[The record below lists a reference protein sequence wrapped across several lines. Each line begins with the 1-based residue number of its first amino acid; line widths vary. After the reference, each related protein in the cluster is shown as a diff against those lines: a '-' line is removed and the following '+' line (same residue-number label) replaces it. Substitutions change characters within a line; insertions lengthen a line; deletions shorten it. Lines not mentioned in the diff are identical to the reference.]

1 MCIVLM
7 ILVPA
12 ARAQITL
19 PNVRLPV
26 LPQVPLT
33 STVAEDART
42 DLRLL
47 REVRRQAIRDLIR
60 RNRSV
65 IQADR
70 NGAPIVRGEILV
82 VSPERGVMDAVTAAG
97 FTVLR
102 TRVLEGLDAQIV
114 VLGVPAGMDTVRAL
128 SQLRA
133 LAPSASFD
141 FNHIYTSSG
150 VTRAAVSQAAVAR
163 AGVSQGGVSQAA
175 VAQSGVSTA
184 AGVSRP
190 AGVSTAAAVAPA
202 AGVRLAAASV
212 ATLTARVGL
221 IDSGVDVGHPV
232 FKDLS
237 VHQHGCVAG
246 PVPDAHGTAVA
257 SLMVGQSVDFHGSAP
272 GAELYAVDVYCGMPT
287 GGAAD
292 AVAEAFSWLAHERV
306 PVINVSLVGPAN
318 VTLETIIRLVVA
330 RGHLIVAAV
339 GNDGPAAPPLYPASY
354 PGVVGVTAVDAHRR
368 VLFEAGRGPQVHF
381 AALGADIAA
390 AKSVQAF
397 ELVRGTSFAAPLVAG
412 LLAARLP
419 GPDPAGAQRAVEEL
433 GREAVDLGAAGVDP
447 VYGHGLVGADLAVGR
462 KP

>member
-1 MCIVLM
+1 M

-26 LPQVPLT
+26 LPQAPLT

-42 DLRLL
+42 DLRML
-47 REVRRQAIRDLIR
+47 REVRRQAVRDLMR

-70 NGAPIVRGEILV
+70 NGAPVVRGEILV
-82 VSPERGVMDAVTAAG
+82 VSPEQSVIDAVTAAG

-128 SQLRA
+128 SMLRA

-150 VTRAAVSQAAVAR
+150 VSR
-163 AGVSQGGVSQAA
+163 AA
-175 VAQSGVSTA
+175 VAQ
-184 AGVSRP
+184 
-190 AGVSTAAAVAPA
+190 AAAVSPASAP
-202 AGVRLAAASV
+202 ASV
-212 ATLTARVGL
+212 ASVTAKVGL
-221 IDSGVDVGHPV
+221 IDSGVDVDHPV
-232 FKDLS
+232 FKDVP
-237 VHQHGCVAG
+237 VHQHGCAAG
-246 PVPDAHGTAVA
+246 SVPDAHGTAVA
-257 SLMVGQSVDFHGSAP
+257 SLMVGRSADFHGSAP

-390 AKSVQAF
+390 AKSVQTF

-447 VYGHGLVGADLAVGR
+447 VYGHGLVGTDLAVGR

>member
-1 MCIVLM
+1 VCIVLM

-42 DLRLL
+42 DLRML
-47 REVRRQAIRDLIR
+47 REVRRQAVRDLMR

-70 NGAPIVRGEILV
+70 NGAPVVRGEILV
-82 VSPERGVMDAVTAAG
+82 VSPEQSVIDAVTAAG

-163 AGVSQGGVSQAA
+163 VGVSQGGVSQAA

-202 AGVRLAAASV
+202 AGVRLAAVSV

-237 VHQHGCVAG
+237 VHQHGCAAG

-257 SLMVGQSVDFHGSAP
+257 SLMVGRSADFLGSAP

-381 AALGADIAA
+381 AALGAEIAA
-390 AKSVQAF
+390 AKSVQTF

-419 GPDPAGAQRAVEEL
+419 GPDPAGAQRAVEGL

-447 VYGHGLVGADLAVGR
+447 VYGHGLVGADLAIGR

>member
-1 MCIVLM
+1 
-7 ILVPA
+7 
-12 ARAQITL
+12 
-19 PNVRLPV
+19 V

-42 DLRLL
+42 DLRML
-47 REVRRQAIRDLIR
+47 REVRRQAVRDLMR

-70 NGAPIVRGEILV
+70 NGAPVVRGEILV
-82 VSPERGVMDAVTAAG
+82 VSPEQSVIDAVTAAG

-150 VTRAAVSQAAVAR
+150 VTRAAVAREGAA
-163 AGVSQGGVSQAA
+163 QGGVSQAA

-184 AGVSRP
+184 AGV
-190 AGVSTAAAVAPA
+190 
-202 AGVRLAAASV
+202 RLASAAASV
-212 ATLTARVGL
+212 ASLTARVGL

-237 VHQHGCVAG
+237 VHQHGCAAG

-257 SLMVGQSVDFHGSAP
+257 SLMVGRSADFLGSAP

-318 VTLETIIRLVVA
+318 VTLETIVRLVVA

-419 GPDPAGAQRAVEEL
+419 GPDPAGAQRVVEEL
-433 GREAVDLGAAGVDP
+433 GREAVDLGAVGVDP

>member
-1 MCIVLM
+1 MRALVCIVLM

-42 DLRLL
+42 DLRML
-47 REVRRQAIRDLIR
+47 REVRRQAVRDLIR
-60 RNRSV
+60 RNRAV

-82 VSPERGVMDAVTAAG
+82 VSPEQGVIDAVTAAG

-150 VTRAAVSQAAVAR
+150 VSR
-163 AGVSQGGVSQAA
+163 AA
-175 VAQSGVSTA
+175 VAQA
-184 AGVSRP
+184 AGVSP
-190 AGVSTAAAVAPA
+190 ASVPAAVA
-202 AGVRLAAASV
+202 SV
-212 ATLTARVGL
+212 TARVGL
-221 IDSGVDVGHPV
+221 IDTGVDVGHPV

-237 VHQHGCVAG
+237 VHQHGCAAG

-257 SLMVGQSVDFHGSAP
+257 SLMVGRSADFHGSAP

-381 AALGADIAA
+381 AALGAEIAA
-390 AKSVQAF
+390 AKSVQTF

-412 LLAARLP
+412 LLAVRLP
-419 GPDPAGAQRAVEEL
+419 GPDPAGAQRAVEGL

-447 VYGHGLVGADLAVGR
+447 VYGHGLVGADLAIGR

>member
-42 DLRLL
+42 DLRML
-47 REVRRQAIRDLIR
+47 REVRRQAVRDLIR

-70 NGAPIVRGEILV
+70 NGAPLVRGEILV
-82 VSPERGVMDAVTAAG
+82 VSPEQSVIDAVTAAG

-102 TRVLEGLDAQIV
+102 TRVLEGLDAQMV

-150 VTRAAVSQAAVAR
+150 VTRAAV
-163 AGVSQGGVSQAA
+163 
-175 VAQSGVSTA
+175 AQSGVSQ
-184 AGVSRP
+184 
-190 AGVSTAAAVAPA
+190 A
-202 AGVRLAAASV
+202 AGVRLASAPASV
-212 ATLTARVGL
+212 ASVPARVGL
-221 IDSGVDVGHPV
+221 IDSGVDVEHPV
-232 FKDLS
+232 FKDVP
-237 VHQHGCVAG
+237 VHQHGCAAA

-257 SLMVGQSVDFHGSAP
+257 SLMVGRSADFHGSAP

-412 LLAARLP
+412 LLAVRLP
-419 GPDPAGAQRAVEEL
+419 GPDPAGAQQAVEEL

-447 VYGHGLVGADLAVGR
+447 VYGHGLVGTDLAVGR